1 MSNSRNSRYVW
12 GNVSFSLIA
21 KMAPGQVVCLALNL
35 DENDAQREA
44 SKSLKAAFSR
54 AGRRC
59 RLTSGTAAGEFT
71 RRRAGTATHLYVR
84 VYETAPVGQG
94 ANN

>member
-35 DENDAQREA
+35 DENDALREA
-44 SKSLKAAFSR
+44 SKS
-54 AGRRC
+54 
-59 RLTSGTAAGEFT
+59 
-71 RRRAGTATHLYVR
+71 
-84 VYETAPVGQG
+84 
-94 ANN
+94 

>member
-1 MSNSRNSRYVW
+1 MSNRNSRYVC
-12 GNVSFSLIA
+12 GVVSFSAIA
-21 KMAPGQVVCLALNL
+21 RMDPGQVICLELNL
-35 DENDAQREA
+35 NENDARGEV

-84 VYETAPVGQG
+84 VDESALVGQG
-94 ANN
+94 ADN

>member
-1 MSNSRNSRYVW
+1 MSNSRNSRYVC
-12 GNVSFSLIA
+12 GVVSFSAIA
-21 KMAPGQVVCLALNL
+21 RMDPGKVICLELNP
-35 DENDAQREA
+35 DENDARSEV

-84 VYETAPVGQG
+84 VDESAPVGQG
-94 ANN
+94 ADN